1 MTRFV
6 LPLAAL
12 AAALAVG
19 PAHGQT
25 YVRPP
30 TAPSTQPAVSPY
42 LNLLHRGNPAVNY
55 YGIVRPQE
63 QTTTALQQLTEYE
76 TAQLAPEGN
85 PTAIPDTGR
94 GSRFMT
100 YGRYFNNVGG
110 RGVYPAYGAQGQ
122 GQAATFGR
130 RPGT

>member
-12 AAALAVG
+12 AALGVG
-19 PAHGQT
+19 SARAQT
-25 YVRPP
+25 YIRPP
-30 TAPSTQPAVSPY
+30 TAPYTQPVVSPY
-42 LNLLHRGNPAVNY
+42 LNLLHRGNVAVNY

-63 QTTTALQQLTEYE
+63 QTTTAIQQLAQYE
-76 TAQLAPEGN
+76 TAAPTEAN

-110 RGVYPAYGAQGQ
+110 QSVYPAYGTQGQ